1 MTPESHTRSLP
12 EQAAYSDSS
21 LHLPLGTPCF
31 LVSRMSETGVS
42 TPLAVSMIDKSN
54 CHHSFFVAPLMHLP
68 WGQHGPGVED
78 IENEL
83 GEAKY

>member
-1 MTPESHTRSLP
+1 
-12 EQAAYSDSS
+12 
-21 LHLPLGTPCF
+21 
-31 LVSRMSETGVS
+31 MSETGVS